1 MEPPEGERDHR
12 SHPVR
17 VDFGVGFVAVVGTV
31 EVFEGIELRRGFV
44 ETTQFCE
51 CEGVE
56 GEVGEVVVGLVEERQ
71 GAGAGDLVD
80 D

>member
-1 MEPPEGERDHR
+1 M
-12 SHPVR
+12 
-17 VDFGVGFVAVVGTV
+17 GTV
-31 EVFEGIELRRGFV
+31 EVFEGIEFRGGFV

-56 GEVGEVVVGLVEERQ
+56 GEVGEVVVGLMEERQ
-71 GAGAGDLVD
+71 SAGAGDLVD